1 MERVILHS
9 DMNNCYAS
17 IEAMHNP
24 SLKGKPI
31 VVGGSEAQRHGIV
44 LAKSQEAKTFG
55 VKTGEALWQARQKC
69 PNLIVVAPHYE
80 WYLDASRKARA
91 IYYDYTNQV
100 EPFGLDECWL
110 DVTGSQHLFGTG
122 EEIAHTIRKR
132 IKREM
137 EITVSVGVS
146 FTKTFAKL
154 GSDLKKPDAVTVISR
169 INYPLTVRPL
179 AVDAMIGIG
188 RKTKEKLNR
197 IGIFTLG
204 DLADTSPHILQK
216 RLGIVGVA
224 LWKKAS
230 GLEDAAVAD
239 RDARVPVKSV
249 GKGSTLPADLVRPV
263 EVRRIFQILST
274 SVSRRLREYGLRARS
289 VEVHV
294 RDNALLSRS
303 FQGPLPYPG
312 QAAALLSDGA
322 YALFQ
327 KKYEWDKPV
336 RALTLRA
343 IDLSLETE
351 ALQTDFFSRWEL
363 RRNEENLDR
372 ALHSIRARWGK
383 DAVGYCGASCMALSA
398 HAESEFMPWSH
409 GI

>member
-44 LAKSQEAKTFG
+44 LAKSQEAKAFG

-137 EITVSVGVS
+137 GITVSVGVS

-343 IDLSLETE
+343 IDLSPETE
-351 ALQTDFFSRWEL
+351 ALQTDFFSCWEL

>member
-17 IEAMHNP
+17 IEAMHDP

-44 LAKSQEAKTFG
+44 LAKSQEAKAFG

-137 EITVSVGVS
+137 GITVSVGVS

-343 IDLSLETE
+343 IDLSPETE
-351 ALQTDFFSRWEL
+351 ALQTDFFSCWEL